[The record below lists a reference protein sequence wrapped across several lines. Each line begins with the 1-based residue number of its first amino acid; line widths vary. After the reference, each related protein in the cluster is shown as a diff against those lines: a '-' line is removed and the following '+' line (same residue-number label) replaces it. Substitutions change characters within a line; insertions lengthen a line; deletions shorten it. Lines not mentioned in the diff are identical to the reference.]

1 MVGTAVFLYTIVAF
15 GVRSSSFFGTIE
27 KAPFCFL
34 VPEILH
40 LECIPQAGQPGVGV
54 PGTGVFLGD
63 FRGSTPL
70 ANNLAF
76 SCSFNSTSEF
86 RIWKKTAFVITYK
99 LLIFENKSNGRQ

>member
-70 ANNLAF
+70 H
-76 SCSFNSTSEF
+76 
-86 RIWKKTAFVITYK
+86 
-99 LLIFENKSNGRQ
+99 LLTVLWYWFCGKHCCERLIYVAILFCVVV